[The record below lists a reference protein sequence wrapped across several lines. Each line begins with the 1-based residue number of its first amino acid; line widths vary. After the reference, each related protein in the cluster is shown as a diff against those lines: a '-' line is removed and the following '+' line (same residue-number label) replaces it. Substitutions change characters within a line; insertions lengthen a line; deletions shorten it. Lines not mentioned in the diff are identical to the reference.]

1 MVFDILKA
9 NQEKRNNMFNFF
21 KENRK
26 MLIVFLVIAIV
37 FPIII
42 LCPSPIG
49 IIPYETGLT
58 IVGYGGS
65 ILGGFLTLYG
75 VWWTIKDLESERKR
89 TEKEKL
95 QKIKAVDRPII
106 DIEIQFLDNYD
117 GDKISDNEIAIEYT
131 TRNIGLLASI
141 ENVIEHKLYYY
152 DKGKEINITH
162 KDETEST
169 FKANILF
176 PDQHI
181 KNNLSTDIVNPNQPI
196 LIDIICNYKNIL
208 NKTISYKSK
217 YTFQVYRV
225 ELKWEIIEIEHK

>member
-49 IIPYETGLT
+49 IIPYKTGLT

-106 DIEIQFLDNYD
+106 DIEIQFFDKYD
-117 GDKISDNEIAIEYT
+117 GNKISDNEIAIEYIIK
-131 TRNIGLLASI
+131 NIGLLASI
-141 ENVIEHKLYYY
+141 ENTIEHKLYYF
-152 DKGKEINITH
+152 DNGEEINITH
-162 KDETEST
+162 TNKTESA

-176 PDQHI
+176 PDQYI
-181 KNNLSTDIVNPNQPI
+181 KNNILIGIENPNQPI
-196 LIDIICNYKNIL
+196 MIDIICNYKNIL
-208 NKTISYKSK
+208 DNTISYKSK

>member
-1 MVFDILKA
+1 
-9 NQEKRNNMFNFF
+9 MFKFF
-21 KENRK
+21 KENK
-26 MLIVFLVIAIV
+26 IMLMFFLIIAIL

-42 LCPSPIG
+42 LSPSPIG
-49 IIPYETGLT
+49 KISYETGLT

-89 TEKEKL
+89 TEEERLK
-95 QKIKAVDRPII
+95 KIKVVDRPII

-162 KDETEST
+162 KYETEST